1 MSAATSYRRAAT
13 RALFLLWGLFWFAMI
28 VVEMQDSLLRHEGVH
43 WWEPVLWQG
52 SSMFVASLWLM
63 LGRRF
68 DARWEA
74 YLDRPWR
81 WVWLHLRWFPAIA
94 LTFIPS
100 IYLIRDG
107 IYALAGMTY
116 VHERWGFIIVYES
129 VKLALFGGLWVAVIF
144 GLDTFAQLRS
154 QRERLLAMQ
163 KAVAESQLRQLQNQL
178 RPHFLFNALNTIS
191 SLMHVDP
198 ARADRLLV
206 RLGDLLRASLQ
217 IDRRELAALGEE
229 LKVLETYALVM
240 QERFVDR
247 VQLSWDLDPGTLHGA
262 VPSLLLQ
269 PLLENAFRH
278 GVELTHEPVTV
289 RIQSRRIAEEL
300 HFIIANTGSL
310 TADARA
316 GGIGLSNC
324 RERLRLLYGER
335 AGVTLTQVDTEVHA
349 HVVLPW
355 QEHRAAEAA

>member
-1 MSAATSYRRAAT
+1 MIAERSYRRAAT
-13 RALFLLWGLFWFAMI
+13 RALLLLWGVFWLAMI

-43 WWEPVLWQG
+43 WWEPIVWQG
-52 SSMFVASLWLM
+52 SSMLMATLWLM

-74 YLDRPWR
+74 YLHRPWY
-81 WVWLHLRWFPAIA
+81 WVWLHLRWFPVIA
-94 LTFIPS
+94 LTFIPA

-107 IYALAGMTY
+107 VYALADMTY

-129 VKLALFGGLWVAVIF
+129 VKLALFGGLWIAVIF

-154 QRERLLAMQ
+154 ERERLLVMQ
-163 KAVAESQLRQLQNQL
+163 KALAEAQLRQLQSQL

-198 ARADRLLV
+198 ERADRLLV
-206 RLGDLLRASLQ
+206 RLSDLLRASLQ
-217 IDRRELAALGEE
+217 IDRGEQAQLGEE
-229 LKVLETYALVM
+229 LKVLEMYALVM

-247 VQLSWDLDPGTLHGA
+247 VQLSWDVDPQTLEGA

-278 GVELTHEPVTV
+278 GVETANAAVVISV
-289 RIQSRRIAEEL
+289 RSRRVGDEL
-300 HFIIANTGSL
+300 HFLIANTGSL
-310 TADARA
+310 TTDARP
-316 GGIGLSNC
+316 GGIGLRNC
-324 RERLRLLYGER
+324 RERLRLIHGER
-335 AGVTLTQVDTEVHA
+335 AGVTLTQVGEEVHA
-349 HVVLPW
+349 RVVLPW
-355 QEHRAAEAA
+355 REFEKGAA